1 MRRTLNLSRKQRIV
15 AALDVGTSKICC
27 LIARSSASPH
37 WFENSGEDLHFE
49 ILGYGHHQAD
59 GLKSG
64 LVTHLD
70 RAERCIRSAVD
81 QAERMS
87 GVIVEEVHVA
97 VTSGR
102 LKSENFSA
110 SVALSNG
117 VVRDEDVHR
126 VLAGARQYAGREK
139 RTVLH
144 TLPIGYRIDENSGIR
159 DPLGMCGER
168 LGIDVHAVTA
178 DEMAMRNLTLCVE
191 RCHLGVSGLIAAPY
205 ASALAVLT
213 PDEAKLGVAC
223 IDFGAGSTTLS
234 VFADGHFIHSDAIAL
249 GGNGMTID
257 IAQALSTPLD
267 HAERMKSLHGSAF
280 ATVSCERELIAFPYM
295 GEAGRG
301 SMNQITKAQLAALIR
316 PRLDE
321 ILDLMR
327 RRLAS
332 CAHASEAARSLVLT
346 GGGSQLTG
354 LAELAGN
361 MFGRPV
367 RVGRPREFKG
377 LAETGAGPD
386 FAGAIGLLLQW
397 GKGEDRFSHRAEQ
410 RLLGTG
416 TGYFAKVGEWI
427 RENF

>member
-1 MRRTLNLSRKQRIV
+1 
-15 AALDVGTSKICC
+15 
-27 LIARSSASPH
+27 
-37 WFENSGEDLHFE
+37 
-49 ILGYGHHQAD
+49 
-59 GLKSG
+59 
-64 LVTHLD
+64 
-70 RAERCIRSAVD
+70 
-81 QAERMS
+81 
-87 GVIVEEVHVA
+87 
-97 VTSGR
+97 
-102 LKSENFSA
+102 
-110 SVALSNG
+110 
-117 VVRDEDVHR
+117 
-126 VLAGARQYAGREK
+126 
-139 RTVLH
+139 
-144 TLPIGYRIDENSGIR
+144 
-159 DPLGMCGER
+159 
-168 LGIDVHAVTA
+168 
-178 DEMAMRNLTLCVE
+178 
-191 RCHLGVSGLIAAPY
+191 
-205 ASALAVLT
+205 
-213 PDEAKLGVAC
+213 
-223 IDFGAGSTTLS
+223 
-234 VFADGHFIHSDAIAL
+234 
-249 GGNGMTID
+249 
-257 IAQALSTPLD
+257 
-267 HAERMKSLHGSAF
+267 
-280 ATVSCERELIAFPYM
+280 M

-377 LAETGAGPD
+377 ILATGAGPD

-397 GKGEDRFSHRAEQ
+397 AKGEDRFSHRAER